1 MAQVRWSL
9 TAGNDLQDIED
20 FIARDSI
27 LHAIMFVDRIVES
40 AETLL
45 KTPHIGR
52 MVPEFNRSDLREL
65 IFRAY
70 RIVYL
75 AQDDD
80 VFILRVVHGAR
91 DLPALVRRE
100 PGHRRLAQAH

>member
-9 TAGNDLQDIED
+9 TAGTDLHEIED
-20 FIARDSI
+20 FIARDSV
-27 LHAIMFVDRIVES
+27 LHAITFVDRIVEV

-52 MVPEFNRSDLREL
+52 VVPEFNRQDLREI
-65 IFRAY
+65 IFRGY

-75 AQDDD
+75 VQNDA
-80 VFILRVVHGAR
+80 VLILRVVHGAR
-91 DLPALVRRE
+91 DLLKLTQRE
-100 PGHRRLAQAH
+100 PWDLGG

>member
-27 LHAIMFVDRIVES
+27 LHAITFVDRVVES

-45 KTPHIGR
+45 KTPQIGR

-65 IFRAY
+65 IFRDY

-75 AQDDD
+75 VQNDQ
-80 VFILRVVHGAR
+80 VFILRVVHGSR
-91 DLPALVRRE
+91 DLLALVRRE
-100 PGHRRLAQAH
+100 PWNIGS

>member
-9 TAGNDLQDIED
+9 TAGNDIQDIED

-27 LHAIMFVDRIVES
+27 LHAVTFIDRIVDS

-45 KTPHIGR
+45 KNPRIGR
-52 MVPEFNRSDLREL
+52 IVPEFNREDLREV
-65 IFRAY
+65 IFRNY
-70 RIVYL
+70 RVVYL
-75 AQDDD
+75 LQGDK

-91 DLPALVRRE
+91 DLLALVHRE
-100 PGHRRLAQAH
+100 PWDLGS

>member
-27 LHAIMFVDRIVES
+27 LHAITFVDRIVES
-40 AETLL
+40 TETLL
-45 KTPHIGR
+45 RNSHIGR
-52 MVPEFNRSDLREL
+52 IVPEFNRQDLREML
-65 IFRAY
+65 FGNY

-75 AQDDD
+75 VKSDEL
-80 VFILRVVHGAR
+80 FILRVVHGAR
-91 DLPALVRRE
+91 DLAALARRE
-100 PGHRRLAQAH
+100 PWEIGG

>member
-20 FIARDSI
+20 FIARDSV
-27 LHAIMFVDRIVES
+27 LHAVAFVDRIVES

-45 KTPHIGR
+45 KNLRIGR
-52 MVPEFNRSDLREL
+52 VVPEFSREDLREV
-65 IFRAY
+65 IFRNY

-75 AQDDD
+75 LQDERAI
-80 VFILRVVHGAR
+80 VLRVVHGSR
-91 DLPALVRRE
+91 DLAALTRRE
-100 PGHRRLAQAH
+100 PWDISG

>member
-20 FIARDSI
+20 FIARDSV
-27 LHAIMFVDRIVES
+27 LHAITFVDRIVES

-45 KTPHIGR
+45 KTPQIGR
-52 MVPEFNRSDLREL
+52 MVPEFNRPDLREL
-65 IFRAY
+65 IFRGY

-75 AQDDD
+75 LQDDGS
-80 VFILRVVHGAR
+80 FILRVVHGSQ
-91 DLPALVRRE
+91 DLLALVRRE
-100 PGHRRLAQAH
+100 PWEIGG